1 MAYNA
6 SAFLLLFCVI
16 VIPLSSGVHVYQCS
30 PGTEETLCVVNNLAY
45 SPGQDPLPQVNHSDT
60 VNRIHLRCSRYYYY
74 SNWNSRSGKDLLS
87 VYDVVLHSN
96 VLRSPRS
103 ATVINC
109 HLHTLVMPHD
119 LEVGDFFNNYVSE
132 VKTDPTQS
140 YNLRYLDLSHNNLY
154 DLGNLSV
161 LVNLQTLKLDG
172 NELEEIKPETF
183 ARMTNLSILSL
194 GYNSIVKIDLKVLPK
209 SLTGLSLVRNSMTE
223 IDFTSV
229 SFVSMREL
237 DLESNRLTG
246 LDVASMMRA
255 CPSLQLLPIEY
266 NPMPKDVAQ
275 RIVKELTRHNVTY
288 YNEGDKASY
297 SDSSCDS
304 DEYSVVRAC
313 FLETKN
319 KGSGSV
325 LKAFVLI
332 LVGIVLFGVFG
343 LSARWIWYEMRY

>member
-6 SAFLLLFCVI
+6 SAFLLLFCVL

-45 SPGQDPLPQVNHSDT
+45 SPGQDRLPQVNRSDT

-87 VYDVVLHSN
+87 VYDVVLHSK

-109 HLHTLVMPHD
+109 HLHTLVMPLD

-172 NELEEIKPETF
+172 NAIDEINPETF

-194 GYNSIVKIDLKVLPK
+194 G
-209 SLTGLSLVRNSMTE
+209 NSMTE

-237 DLESNRLTG
+237 DLESNQLAG

-255 CPSLQLLPIEY
+255 CPALQLLPIEY

-275 RIVKELTRHNVTY
+275 RIVKELTRYNVTY

-304 DEYSVVRAC
+304 DEYSVDRAC

-319 KGSGSV
+319 KGSGSF

-343 LSARWIWYEMRY
+343 LSARWIWHEMRY